1 MRLFGRKRRQ
11 GEGED
16 DKGDAG
22 NEAAAVAAAGGE
34 GNAGN
39 EAAAG
44 GEGNTNRDDGDVEDT
59 QKPQRRPLLGEP
71 AGTVVGDGGGIEPVQ
86 QKDDP
91 GGRIGGPEAEISAKK
106 QELLSLSAKLD
117 KVKKEYDTAVS
128 DLMSVKRETNE
139 ERNHITSM
147 ERQQRVVKSKLEDLE
162 RRYKQDMQSKSSDVE
177 KMQVQ
182 LRQGRNDV
190 ELCRREHEKIQEEI
204 AAAQSKLT
212 EVSMRRIKA
221 EDQYQETLKKI
232 EETDGLPEAVRE
244 APAGDTDTDGRGAA
258 GGDTPKNVIEAAS
271 AVVASMKAKLGMA
284 EKELDA
290 VKRLLSVERAE
301 HEKTKRDLDDLG
313 RQMQKQQQLHGRQN
327 GGGDDG

>member
-1 MRLFGRKRRQ
+1 MFGRKRRQ

-16 DKGDAG
+16 DKGDARSG
-22 NEAAAVAAAGGE
+22 AAAIAPAAAAGGE
-34 GNAGN
+34 GSADR
-39 EAAAG
+39 G
-44 GEGNTNRDDGDVEDT
+44 GGDVEDT

-71 AGTVVGDGGGIEPVQ
+71 AGTAVGDGGGIEPVR

-91 GGRIGGPEAEISAKK
+91 GRGIGGPEAEISAKK
-106 QELLSLSAKLD
+106 QELLSLSTKLD
-117 KVKKEYDTAVS
+117 KVKKEYDAAVS

-162 RRYKQDMQSKSSDVE
+162 RRYKQDMQSKSSDME

-232 EETDGLPEAVRE
+232 DETDGLPEAVRE
-244 APAGDTDTDGRGAA
+244 TSAEDTGADGSGAA
-258 GGDTPKNVIEAAS
+258 GGDAPKNVIEAAS

-290 VKRLLSVERAE
+290 VKRLLSMERAE

-313 RQMQKQQQLHGRQN
+313 KQMQKQRQIPGRQN
-327 GGGDDG
+327 DDDG